1 MELQFTIGECLSCI
15 GSGQTSKIFKRRY
28 DNAIDLKAPTDDVMT
43 SVIHKIIKEV
53 IHSPLAQVRQ
63 AGVVWLLSIVQ
74 HSSLHVVVR
83 KEMKLI
89 QKAFIVCMCD
99 PDDVTQDVVSRG
111 LLFVLMF
118 IYFLYF
124 LLYLLC

>member
-1 MELQFTIGECLSCI
+1 MELQFTIGECLSSI
-15 GSGQTSKIFKRRY
+15 GSGQTSKVFKRRY
-28 DNAIDLKAPTDDVMT
+28 DNTIELKTPTNDVMT

-74 HSSLHVVVR
+74 HSSLHDVVR

-99 PDDVTQDVVSRG
+99 ADDVTQDVVSKG
-111 LLFVLMF
+111 LFVVLALSLF
-118 IYFLYF
+118 NTEISLN
-124 LLYLLC
+124 